1 MAHLAP
7 RKGGYSGKI
16 LSFIKQADKEGLQP
30 GMRITHLLS
39 VTPSFERNTK
49 KFTDDQVN
57 LFVGRLRRAIME
69 EHEDWPTR
77 GIIWTWCVVA
87 DGHKRLDFMTDIQ
100 CSLKNMQDYTAT
112 IMQNVIRMF
121 ADKHSMILGRD
132 YTLEY
137 IVAKVSAPVTLDG
150 SVPFAESA
158 DGATASA
165 APDEE

>member
-16 LSFIKQADKEGLQP
+16 LSFIKQAEKEGLQP

-69 EHEDWPTR
+69 EHEDW

-87 DGHKRLDFMTDIQ
+87 DGHKRLDFLTDIQ
-100 CSLKNMQDYTAT
+100 CSQETVQSYTAT
-112 IMQNVIRMF
+112 IMQNVCRTF

-137 IVAKVSAPVTLDG
+137 IVAEVSAPVTLDG
-150 SVPFAESA
+150 SVPSAE
-158 DGATASA
+158 
-165 APDEE
+165 